1 MARFDGLEERN
12 DCLLATGYDFS
23 AGIHLFRY
31 HELNIL
37 LDVNSG
43 ALHVLDELGCRLTEE
58 LRTWD
63 GDIERALS
71 SLGGEFDEQELR
83 QAAAEF
89 RAAHQEGALFTR
101 EDELGLDLSGL
112 PIKALCLNVAHACNM
127 KCRYCFASQGDFG
140 LKPSLMSLAT
150 AQKALDFLI
159 GASGHAKTL
168 EVDFFGG
175 EPLLNAE
182 MIRELVIYG
191 RQREAQTGKRFNFT
205 LTTNGLLLDQD
216 MMDFIIAH
224 EVSVIMS
231 LDGRPEINDRH
242 RILTSGQGSY
252 EQIVPKI
259 RQMVEKRPASY
270 YIRGT
275 FTRLNPDFSR
285 DLEHIIE
292 LGFDAVSLEP
302 AVGPANCYG
311 IQESDLPGVLA
322 EYDRVTD
329 LLWDYQR
336 SRQPVHFF
344 HYNLDLQKGPCL
356 AKRQTG
362 CGAGVEYLVVTP
374 EGDIYPCHQFVGEKD
389 FRMGNIADGVVD
401 LEIKERFLR
410 NRLKDKAECLACWA
424 RNFCGGGCYANAFHA
439 NGDLNRPDRVSCE
452 MHRKRIE
459 GAIYLEVQ
467 KRLSGN
473 IWEDG
478 KQEF

>member
-1 MARFDGLEERN
+1 M
-12 DCLLATGYDFS
+12 LATGYDFN

-43 ALHVLDELGCRLTEE
+43 ALHVLDELGYRLTEE

-63 GDIERALS
+63 GDLEQAIS
-71 SLGGEFDEQELR
+71 SLGEEFDQQELR
-83 QAAAEF
+83 QAVAEF
-89 RAAHQEGALFTR
+89 RAAQQEGALFTR
-101 EDELGLDLSGL
+101 EDKLDLDLRGL

-127 KCRYCFASQGDFG
+127 RCRYCFASQGDFG

-150 AQKALDFLI
+150 GQRALEFLI
-159 GASGHAKTL
+159 GASGPAKTL

-182 MIRELVIYG
+182 MIRELVVYG

-205 LTTNGLLLDQD
+205 LTTNGLLLDHD

-224 EVSVIMS
+224 DISVIMS
-231 LDGRPEINDRH
+231 LDGRPGTNDRH

-259 RQMVEKRPASY
+259 RQMVEKKPVSY

-285 DLEHIIE
+285 DLQHIIE

-302 AVGPANCYG
+302 AVGPDNGLSIREA
-311 IQESDLPGVLA
+311 DLPGVLA
-322 EYDRVTD
+322 EYERITD

-356 AKRQTG
+356 AKRQSG

-389 FRMGNIADGVVD
+389 FHMGNIADGVVD
-401 LEIKERFLR
+401 LEIKELFLR
-410 NRLKDKAECLACWA
+410 NRLTDKAECLACWA
-424 RNFCGGGCYANAFHA
+424 RNFCGGGCHANAFHA

-459 GAIYLEVQ
+459 GALYLEVQ
-467 KRLSGN
+467 KRLAGN
-473 IWEDG
+473 MWEAE

>member
-1 MARFDGLEERN
+1 M
-12 DCLLATGYDFS
+12 LATGYDFG
-23 AGIHLFRY
+23 AGTHLFRY

-43 ALHVLDELGCRLTEE
+43 ALHVLDEIGCRLTQE
-58 LRTWD
+58 LMTWD
-63 GDIERALS
+63 GDIEQAISALS
-71 SLGGEFDEQELR
+71 GEFSQQELR

-89 RAAHQEGALFTR
+89 REAHLEGALFTQ
-101 EDELGLDLSGL
+101 EEELGFDLSGL

-127 KCRYCFASQGDFG
+127 RCSYCFASQGDFG
-140 LKPSLMSLAT
+140 LKPSLMSLPT
-150 AQKALDFLI
+150 GQRALEFLI
-159 GASGHAKTL
+159 GASGPAKTL

-175 EPLLNAE
+175 EPLLNYE
-182 MIRELVIYG
+182 MIRDLVVYG

-205 LTTNGLLLDQD
+205 LTTNGLLLDPD
-216 MMDFIIAH
+216 MMDFIITH
-224 EVSVIMS
+224 DVSVIMS
-231 LDGRPEINDRH
+231 LDGRPETNDRH

-259 RQMVEKRPASY
+259 KQMVEKKPASY

-285 DLEHIIE
+285 DLQHLIE
-292 LGFDAVSLEP
+292 MGFESVSLEP
-302 AVGPANCYG
+302 AVGPANGYS

-329 LLWDYQR
+329 LLWDYHQ
-336 SRQPVHFF
+336 SCKPVHFF
-344 HYNLDLQKGPCL
+344 HYNLDLQRGPCL

-374 EGDIYPCHQFVGEKD
+374 EGDIYPCHQFVGEEE
-389 FRMGNIADGVVD
+389 FRMGHITDGTID
-401 LEIKERFLR
+401 FEIKERFR
-410 NRLKDKAECLACWA
+410 SNRLTDKAECLACWA
-424 RNFCGGGCYANAFHA
+424 RNFCGGGCHANAYHA

-467 KRLSGN
+467 KRLAGN
-473 IWEDG
+473 MWEAE